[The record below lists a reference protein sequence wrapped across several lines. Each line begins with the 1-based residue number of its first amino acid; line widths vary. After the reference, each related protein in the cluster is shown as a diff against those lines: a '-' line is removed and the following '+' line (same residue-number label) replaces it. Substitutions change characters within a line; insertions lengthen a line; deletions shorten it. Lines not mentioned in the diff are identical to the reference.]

1 MAFKMGGKSRKSRR
15 RSVSAEINVTPLV
28 DVMLVLLV
36 IFMATAPMLSAG
48 VPVDIPESDAGAI
61 HEDDQGPI
69 EVSLTG
75 TGLVYAC
82 LAPLVDIVGTFQR
95 KPDYE
100 NRGIDDAGTNYF
112 GFATGKLA
120 QSIRTDADSSHAEV
134 RRGESGAPGALI
146 RQRIAT
152 AFSGGTIE
160 QDIMIAQAG
169 IDQFERLPVTR
180 EFVSSLTIDEHDT
193 VVLDYLKRRG
203 YFSSLLRNG
212 MLGTLTDRVRT
223 RAREQSLTPLDLDQ
237 AVELYWPEDIA
248 GVLEKYKKIA
258 PAGK

>member
-1 MAFKMGGKSRKSRR
+1 MSAYGDVKMVIKESQSIAAAMRR
-15 RSVSAEINVTPLV
+15 TAMEVGVSGVSEVLTVAQVFAYLEI
-28 DVMLVLLV
+28 
-36 IFMATAPMLSAG
+36 AG
-48 VPVDIPESDAGAI
+48 VTERELEHYRRLRLTELV
-61 HEDDQGPI
+61 
-69 EVSLTG
+69 VSLTG